1 MLALI
6 EQLREFEAALIAES
20 MAAMGCREPEK
31 YYVGSMV
38 RRMMDRK
45 GLTAGV
51 ALVLE
56 ADTSTPG
63 EKPSFPDYWDCLTRI
78 TETEEPV
85 MLIMK
90 TVGSRPEH
98 ECVCGD
104 GMCKALDAAGGVAIV
119 TDGPVRDLEGI
130 SKTGIDIY
138 ASGTVTD
145 HATIISYRWS
155 QGPVD
160 IGGVSMENGDLIIGD
175 NDGVIKLPREYHAG
189 IVEACL
195 LSRDFES
202 RVHTFW
208 RRSDKS
214 PAEKKEYATRLAGA
228 RDEECRKLIKG

>member
-20 MAAMGCREPEK
+20 MAAMGCMEPEK
-31 YYVGSMV
+31 YYVGSPV
-38 RRMMDRK
+38 RRMLDRK

-51 ALVLE
+51 AIVLE

-63 EKPSFPDYWDCLTRI
+63 EKPSLPDYWDCLTKI

-104 GMCKALDAAGGVAIV
+104 GMCKALDAAGAAAIV

-130 SKTGIDIY
+130 SRTGIDIY

-145 HATIISYRWS
+145 HARIISYRWS
-155 QGPVD
+155 QNSVD
-160 IGGVSMENGDLIIGD
+160 IGGVSVDNGDLIIGD
-175 NDGVIKLPREYHAG
+175 SDGVIKLPREYHAG

-195 LSRDFES
+195 LTRDFES
-202 RVHTFW
+202 RVHTLW

-214 PAEKKEYATRLAGA
+214 PAEKKELAIRLGGE
-228 RDEECRKLIKG
+228 RDKKCRKLVEG